1 MRPSAGFLLRFFAL
15 AAALFAFWS
24 FGGLGDAYA
33 HSVMRVANP
42 LMSATSGFR
51 VNSTRPTERGLDV
64 MIRRGGEGEVFMPL
78 QPRELFSG
86 LIPFL
91 ALVGATTRLGW
102 RRRLAAVAAG
112 VGILFLFHV
121 GLMMLGP
128 YMTGIPQSRLPRSW
142 IGRVNK
148 LIDVFYGFYGL
159 VGFAALPFLL
169 WWWLAYSPLRMSS
182 AGDQS
187 SASPSG
193 RPSL

>member
-1 MRPSAGFLLRFFAL
+1 VRPSAGFLLRFFAL

-33 HSVMRVANP
+33 HAVMRAAGP
-42 LMSATSGFR
+42 FMSATSGFR
-51 VNSTRPTERGLDV
+51 VSSTRPTARGLDV
-64 MIRRGGEGEVFMPL
+64 LIIRPGGGEVFMPL

-91 ALVGATTRLGW
+91 ALVGATGRLGW
-102 RRRLAAVAAG
+102 RRRTFALAAG
-112 VGILFLFHV
+112 VAVLFVFHI

-128 YMTGIPQSRLPRSW
+128 YMTGIPQAGLPRLW

-169 WWWLAYSPLRMSS
+169 WWWLANWPR
-182 AGDQS
+182 G
-187 SASPSG
+187 ASPPP
-193 RPSL
+193 PSDRTPVRSVR